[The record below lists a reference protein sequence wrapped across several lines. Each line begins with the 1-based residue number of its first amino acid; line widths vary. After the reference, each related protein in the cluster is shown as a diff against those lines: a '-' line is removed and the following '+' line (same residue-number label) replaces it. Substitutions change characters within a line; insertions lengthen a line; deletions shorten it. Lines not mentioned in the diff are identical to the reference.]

1 LNFRLSHKKAS
12 TETGD
17 CKKIIFH
24 KNYMMQK
31 RCSVKNRFVDSAK
44 PVKIRILFTVKI
56 LLNHE
61 THEIHETSKGDQPVA
76 PTAFA

>member
-1 LNFRLSHKKAS
+1 
-12 TETGD
+12 
-17 CKKIIFH
+17 
-24 KNYMMQK
+24 MMQK